1 MAKVF
6 VTGSIPETGIEMLKA
21 KGYELV
27 SSISDADAVVTQL
40 NDVVDAAFLDQAPN
54 LKIVAN
60 YAVGFN
66 NIDLEATKK
75 RNIFATNT
83 PEVLTNTTAEYT
95 VALMFA
101 IMRRVA
107 EADRYVR
114 AGKFVGFD
122 SDLLLGADLIG
133 KTLGII
139 GAGRIGS
146 RVGEIAKAIGMT
158 VIMAGPDDKPEDI
171 LPKCDVVSLHVPL
184 LDSTKHLINESR
196 LALMKPT
203 AFLINTSRG
212 PVVDEAALATALKNG
227 VIRGAALDVYEFE
240 PKVNLDLLSLENV
253 VLSPH
258 IASGSLETRIK
269 MSELVATNII
279 EALEGRTPPNLV
291 K

>member
-1 MAKVF
+1 MKVYI
-6 VTGSIPETGIEMLKA
+6 THPIPENGIAMLKA
-21 KGYELV
+21 KGYEIV
-27 SSISDADAVVTQL
+27 DSAQDADAVISQL
-40 NDVVDAAFLDQAPN
+40 NDPINKAFFEATPN

-60 YAVGFN
+60 YAVGYN
-66 NIDLEATKK
+66 NIDLEAASA
-75 RNIFATNT
+75 RGIFVTNT

-107 EADRYVR
+107 EADHYVR

-122 SDLLLGADLIG
+122 SDLLLGTDLMG

-158 VIMAGPDDKPEDI
+158 VIMEGPDDKPEEI

-184 LDSTKHLINESR
+184 LDSTKHLINETR

-203 AFLINTSRG
+203 AYLINTSRG
-212 PVVDEAALATALKNG
+212 PVVDEAALVQALKNG
-227 VIRGAALDVYEFE
+227 TIRGAALDVYEFE
-240 PKVNLDLLSLENV
+240 PKVHPDLLQLENV

-258 IASGSLETRIK
+258 IASGSEETRIK
-269 MSELVATNII
+269 MSEVVALNVI
-279 EALEGRTPPNLV
+279 EALEGRIPPNLA